1 MIEESYQ
8 KLGQEGMGVAFWQ
21 KHGPQKIFE
30 AAQELIRDYLLMKDP
45 HAGEPRLQRSV
56 EAFHKA

>member
-8 KLGQEGMGVAFWQ
+8 KLGNDSFDVAFWQ

-30 AAQELIRDYLLMKDP
+30 AAYDMIRDYLLIKEN
-45 HAGEPRLQRSV
+45 HADEPRIQRTIERFSRR
-56 EAFHKA
+56 